1 MCLCTVLLCRYLGG
15 VLDFT
20 GELNRWA
27 ILKATLRDKA
37 AVERARD
44 VVDAIMGRFLEVGQ
58 RTETAFAMEWPR
70 TRRTLLVLG
79 SMHLSS
85 FCMFSWPSIFGPPPL
100 LSLAGSQACHFPPIP
115 LKIVIAFQNCKKE

>member
-1 MCLCTVLLCRYLGG
+1 MMLCQCSAFHFLLYCCCRYLGG

-44 VVDAIMGRFLEVGQ
+44 VVDAIMGRFLEVGTQ
-58 RTETAFAMEWPR
+58 RTLRA
-70 TRRTLLVLG
+70 
-79 SMHLSS
+79 
-85 FCMFSWPSIFGPPPL
+85 
-100 LSLAGSQACHFPPIP
+100 
-115 LKIVIAFQNCKKE
+115 